1 MLRCSIESDFTS
13 GEKAAASL
21 KEMLVEHIM
30 IHGGVIRRL
39 WPADL
44 SAFRD
49 HLLRLDAQ
57 SRFDRFAMAVNE
69 NFLMRYAE
77 RCFGFD
83 DLICGYYVDGVLR
96 GAGELRAVGN
106 NIIGG
111 SAEAAFS
118 VEKEWRRRG
127 VGTEL
132 MSRIVRAARN
142 RRADALYMSC
152 LASNAAMQALA
163 KKFSADLRFE
173 TDDTTGK
180 LVARQPSAASVWS
193 EFADDATSF
202 ATAMLDLQTRVY
214 SMQRRV

>member
-1 MLRCSIESDFTS
+1 MLRCNIESDFTS

-21 KEMLVEHIM
+21 KEMLVEHTM

-69 NFLMRYAE
+69 DFLIRYAE

-83 DLICGYYVDGVLR
+83 DLIYGYYVDGVLR
-96 GAGELRAVGN
+96 GTGELRAVGN

-111 SAEAAFS
+111 FAEAAFS

-163 KKFSADLRFE
+163 KKFSADLRID

-193 EFADDATSF
+193 EFADNAASF